1 MDVVTEKAV
10 QAAVEM
16 GHGKLVLAGGVAS
29 NSALRAIL
37 KEKCDKE
44 NIELYVPSPILCTDN
59 GAMIG
64 CAGYYKYKEGQ
75 RSGLDMDAHANM
87 PLSKTK

>member
-1 MDVVTEKAV
+1 MKKEGGISHPFFLPTGREKC
-10 QAAVEM
+10 E
-16 GHGKLVLAGGVAS
+16 
-29 NSALRAIL
+29 
-37 KEKCDKE
+37 KEK
-44 NIELYVPSPILCTDN
+44 IELYVPSPVLCTDN

-87 PLSKTK
+87 PLSKAK